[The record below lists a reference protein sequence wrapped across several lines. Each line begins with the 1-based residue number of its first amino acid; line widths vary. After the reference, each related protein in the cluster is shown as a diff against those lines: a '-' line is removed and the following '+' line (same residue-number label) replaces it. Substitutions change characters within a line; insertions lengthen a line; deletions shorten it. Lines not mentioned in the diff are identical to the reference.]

1 MARRRWNLGKWKRDS
16 ILFTFALT
24 VGGYETVFGGGRA
37 SVYTFAVAI
46 LLSPFVLRAEDP
58 KE

>member
-1 MARRRWNLGKWKRDS
+1 MARRRWKLGPWKRDS
-16 ILFTFALT
+16 ILFTFALSI
-24 VGGYETVFGGGRA
+24 GAYETVVGGGRA